1 MKTAKETEFRT
12 PLFEKLRAAE
22 TSSISKDSNSM
33 LSPDNS
39 AKNDKENGHNS
50 VTKALLN
57 DQSKPSVPGHDEA
70 AYCSPQ
76 AIGKCKTPRHS
87 SPASCQ
93 RTLDN
98 IDSPAFEKDQ
108 GESSAMDCDETFH
121 SVDEESDAL
130 CETCCES
137 FTSVSRNPVH
147 DESENMNLS
156 NREVEPDFNLSGNKE
171 SGLSVCLDTKL
182 TSEDLPKEENSCHVD
197 VKEKEHDRVCDEELT
212 ENIEKISTPSAVLKD
227 VESLGYINEEF
238 KTSRLNQDQNS
249 SCDDLMNGEQK
260 YGCDS
265 SKEEECNKYSEQ
277 NNKPNS
283 ANAEES
289 DSSDDHREAE
299 LGGSCGGG
307 KEGELDEDF
316 DQIDKPLNDI
326 HLHRDSNDGGIT
338 EDSDSS
344 DEDLLTPPVFLSEKL
359 KLKPNVKTP
368 EKGVAPDYSTP
379 SPITKDVEREDRTK
393 YKLSFD
399 KLIKEKVK
407 QREKDAELAEMEEE
421 LQRGLEKGGIGQMH
435 VPSTFSDIESEEELT
450 DGKIQ

>member
-12 PLFEKLRAAE
+12 PLFEKLQAAE
-22 TSSISKDSNSM
+22 TSLTSKNSNSI

-57 DQSKPSVPGHDEA
+57 NQSSPSVPGYDKA
-70 AYCSPQ
+70 VCCSPQ
-76 AIGKCKTPRHS
+76 AIEQCKTPQHS

-98 IDSPAFEKDQ
+98 MNSPAFEKDQ

-121 SVDEESDAL
+121 SVHEESDAL
-130 CETCCES
+130 YETCCES
-137 FTSVSRNPVH
+137 FTSVSCNPVN
-147 DESENMNLS
+147 DENKNMNLS
-156 NREVEPDFNLSGNKE
+156 NREAELDYNLSGNKE
-171 SGLSVCLDTKL
+171 SGLSICLDTEL

-197 VKEKEHDRVCDEELT
+197 VEEKEHDRVCDEE
-212 ENIEKISTPSAVLKD
+212 NIEKISTPSTVLKD
-227 VESLGYINEEF
+227 VESLGYINEEV
-238 KTSRLNQDQNS
+238 KPNTLNQDQNS
-249 SCDDLMNGEQK
+249 SCDDLLNGEQK
-260 YGCDS
+260 Y
-265 SKEEECNKYSEQ
+265 EQ

-289 DSSDDHREAE
+289 DSSDDRREAE
-299 LGGSCGGG
+299 LGGSCGDC

-316 DQIDKPLNDI
+316 DEIDKPLNDI
-326 HLHRDSNDGGIT
+326 HLDRDSNDSGIT

-359 KLKPNVKTP
+359 KLKPNIKTP
-368 EKGVAPDYSTP
+368 EKGVAPAYSTP
-379 SPITKDVEREDRTK
+379 SPITKDVGREDRTK

-407 QREKDAELAEMEEE
+407 RREKDAELAEMEEE

>member
-12 PLFEKLRAAE
+12 PLFEKLQAAE
-22 TSSISKDSNSM
+22 TSSISKDSNSI
-33 LSPDNS
+33 LSPDNG
-39 AKNDKENGHNS
+39 AKNDKENGQNS

-57 DQSKPSVPGHDEA
+57 DKSSPSVPGHDEVV
-70 AYCSPQ
+70 CCTPQ
-76 AIGKCKTPRHS
+76 AIEQCKAPLHS

-98 IDSPAFEKDQ
+98 MNSPAFEKDQ
-108 GESSAMDCDETFH
+108 GEPSTMDCDETFH
-121 SVDEESDAL
+121 SVNEESDFL
-130 CETCCES
+130 YETCCES
-137 FTSVSRNPVH
+137 FTSVSHNHVH
-147 DESENMNLS
+147 NESKNMNLS
-156 NREVEPDFNLSGNKE
+156 NREVEPDHNLSGNKE
-171 SGLSVCLDTKL
+171 SGLSGCLDTEL

-197 VKEKEHDRVCDEELT
+197 VKEKEHDRVCDEEFK
-212 ENIEKISTPSAVLKD
+212 ENIEKISTPSTVLKD
-227 VESLGYINEEF
+227 VDSLGYINEEL
-238 KTSRLNQDQNS
+238 KTSGLNKRQNS
-249 SCDDLMNGEQK
+249 SCDDLMDGERK

-265 SKEEECNKYSEQ
+265 SKEEECNRYSNQ
-277 NNKPNS
+277 INKP

-289 DSSDDHREAE
+289 DLSDDHKEAE
-299 LGGSCGGG
+299 LNGSCGDCKG
-307 KEGELDEDF
+307 GELDEDC

-326 HLHRDSNDGGIT
+326 HLDRDSNDGGIT
-338 EDSDSS
+338 DNSDSS

-359 KLKPNVKTP
+359 KLKPNIKTP
-368 EKGVAPDYSTP
+368 EKGVAPAYSTP

-407 QREKDAELAEMEEE
+407 RREKDAELAEMEAE